1 MVQVFVCTYGL
12 CIIVHC
18 EWLVQVSSSSLGRT
32 RDASVLRRVTWQGF
46 SVLRRLTWV
55 LASWMRCARVHPWG
69 AYDSSSS
76 ANPIHSAWGP
86 VRDLLGAC
94 LGSDAFDSI
103 HVILLFDGVVGILLF
118 DGFST

>member
-1 MVQVFVCTYGL
+1 MVF
-12 CIIVHC
+12 
-18 EWLVQVSSSSLGRT
+18 SSSQEPRKTSEIERS
-32 RDASVLRRVTWQGF
+32 DASVLRRLTWQGF
-46 SVLRRLTWV
+46 SVLRRLTWR

-69 AYDSSSS
+69 AHDSSSS

-118 DGFST
+118 GGFST